1 MSTIKPLLQAQCIL
15 PSDIWCYT
23 HLIQHQ
29 FKIRGHIATFVYR
42 LGNQAA
48 CICLVDIWWE
58 TDLCQSVSTF
68 SFTSPKQT
76 ASGHHANCSD
86 WWRGCREVSC
96 LLIRHTS
103 AKYPGKAMQILEVR
117 TSLVRKDTWK
127 NTKDTKFNERFNIRR
142 KKRPKKSPT
151 KNSLTLV
158 DRVNR
163 EVDNYIINVSLMVK
177 KFPTSIKNVSP
188 L

>member
-1 MSTIKPLLQAQCIL
+1 MEHSLPTQILVSTIKPLLQAQCIL

-142 KKRPKKSPT
+142 KKTKKIPH
-151 KNSLTLV
+151 KKL
-158 DRVNR
+158 
-163 EVDNYIINVSLMVK
+163 INLGWQSE
-177 KFPTSIKNVSP
+177 
-188 L
+188 

>member
-1 MSTIKPLLQAQCIL
+1 
-15 PSDIWCYT
+15 
-23 HLIQHQ
+23 
-29 FKIRGHIATFVYR
+29 
-42 LGNQAA
+42 
-48 CICLVDIWWE
+48 
-58 TDLCQSVSTF
+58 
-68 SFTSPKQT
+68 
-76 ASGHHANCSD
+76 
-86 WWRGCREVSC
+86 
-96 LLIRHTS
+96 
-103 AKYPGKAMQILEVR
+103 MQILEVR

-127 NTKDTKFNERFNIRR
+127 NTKDTKFNERFNIRP